1 MSSISIRRG
10 SSTYA
15 SNSEQDIRREIIQ
28 LRCKIANQPVIEQAK
43 GMLMG
48 AFGLSGDHAFEL
60 LKSVS
65 QADNV

>member
-60 LKSVS
+60 LMSVS